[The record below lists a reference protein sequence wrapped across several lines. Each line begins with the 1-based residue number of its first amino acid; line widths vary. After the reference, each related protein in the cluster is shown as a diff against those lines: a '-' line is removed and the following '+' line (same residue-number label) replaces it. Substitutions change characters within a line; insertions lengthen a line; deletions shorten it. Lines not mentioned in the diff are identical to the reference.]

1 MNVMWILSIICGI
14 ITAIG
19 VAFLIGAAL
28 LDRSN
33 NLGDST
39 LSADDYSTK
48 PIFISEKERT
58 TKYDM
63 GEFQRYVDMN
73 MDIMCKSA
81 EYQDQ
86 EKRVLKKD
94 PNALVERFFPV
105 AGSQE
110 DVPEVVSD
118 TAIAETS
125 DAEPEMMDAPV
136 MEEPVMEEPIY
147 EAPTATRPLWE
158 NTSENDDFSDFEQ

>member
-1 MNVMWILSIICGI
+1 MSVMWIFSIICGI

-39 LSADDYSTK
+39 LSADDYSTM

-58 TKYDM
+58 AKYDM

-94 PNALVERFFPV
+94 PNALVERFVPV
-105 AGSQE
+105 TVSQA
-110 DVPEVVSD
+110 DAPEAVSD
-118 TAIAETS
+118 TAIPEAS
-125 DAEPEMMDAPV
+125 DAEPMMDA
-136 MEEPVMEEPIY
+136 PVMEEPIY